1 MRYPTSYSTKQQ
13 LALLQIYL
21 AMMDGEII
29 DFEYFNELT
38 GYGESYYKLTM
49 SAIKSMIY
57 DLHLKCDFQ
66 KITQIV
72 ETNKT
77 TYKVNSYVLL
87 SKFDYSFKLNKEIPD
102 EKKMLYS
109 SVIVYL
115 ELKKEFYVSYD
126 ILSNYLPNFSQKT
139 FIHVIEGIKEVIA
152 DEVLKNEIQS
162 YELNIID

>member
-13 LALLQIYL
+13 LALLQTYI
-21 AMMDGEII
+21 AMMDGEIMNY
-29 DFEYFNELT
+29 EYFNELT

-49 SAIKSMIY
+49 TAIKSMIY

-66 KITQIV
+66 KIQQKV
-72 ETNKT
+72 ETNKNA
-77 TYKVNSYVLL
+77 YIVNSYKLL
-87 SKFDYSFKLNKEIPD
+87 SRFDYSFNLNKEISD

>member
-66 KITQIV
+66 KITQTV

-77 TYKVNSYVLL
+77 TYKVNSYMLL
-87 SKFDYSFKLNKEIPD
+87 SRFDYSFKLNKEIPD

>member
-13 LALLQIYL
+13 LALLQVYL

-66 KITQIV
+66 KITQTV

-139 FIHVIEGIKEVIA
+139 FIRVIKGIKEVIA